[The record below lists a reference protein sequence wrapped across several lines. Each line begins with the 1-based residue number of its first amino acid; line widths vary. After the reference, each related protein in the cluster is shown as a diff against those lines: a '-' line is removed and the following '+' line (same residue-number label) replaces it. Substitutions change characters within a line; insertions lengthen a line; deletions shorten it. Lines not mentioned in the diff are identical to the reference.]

1 MSVMNFQRVTQGST
15 DLVCK
20 KEECVYHTADKK
32 PTLQSQDNNFC
43 FVISSLIIEHD
54 NSPENERLV
63 YNCKSDANV
72 NASTVRYACAVSCII
87 TLLS

>member
-1 MSVMNFQRVTQGST
+1 MFII
-15 DLVCK
+15 LLIK
-20 KEECVYHTADKK
+20 
-32 PTLQSQDNNFC
+32 SQLFSLKTTV
-43 FVISSLIIEHD
+43 FALSSLIEHD

-63 YNCKSDANV
+63 YNCTSDANV